1 MNIRPAER
9 LSHFETGI
17 FAALNAKKN
26 ALIAQG
32 RPVYNLSVGTP
43 DFQPAPHVMEAVS
56 KAAMDPIKYKYS
68 LCDLPELKQAVC
80 DYYARRFG
88 VEIAPNEVTSVHGSQ
103 EGLGHIGMALCNPGD
118 VALLPN
124 PGYPIFEAG
133 SYLAGAELKFYP
145 LTAENG
151 FLPDL
156 TVFDEDTLRRARY
169 IIVSYP
175 SNPVGAVAPKSMYE
189 ELIRWAKQ
197 HDVII
202 INDNAYS
209 DIIYDGNEGY
219 SFLSIPGAKDVG
231 VEFFSLSK
239 SFNLTGARVS
249 FVVGNPSVVA
259 ALDLL
264 RTQYDF
270 GMFYPVQMGAIA
282 ALTGPL
288 DAVQAQKAQYQ
299 ARRDALC
306 GGLREIGWNVPDC
319 KGTMFVWAPIPQG
332 YADDLEFCDAL
343 IEKAGVIVTPG
354 SSFGSL
360 GKGYVRFALVQPP
373 ERLAEIVGVIRDSGV
388 LKQ

>member
-1 MNIRPAER
+1 MKIHPADR

-43 DFQPAPHVMEAVS
+43 DFLPAPHVMEAVS
-56 KAAMDPIKYKYS
+56 KAAMDPANYRYS

-80 DYYARRFG
+80 DYYLRRFG
-88 VEIAPNEVTSVHGSQ
+88 VRVSPDEVTSVHGSQ

-133 SYLAGAELKFYP
+133 SYLAGAELRFYP
-145 LTAENG
+145 LTEQNHY
-151 FLPDL
+151 LPDL
-156 TVFDEDTLRRARY
+156 SGFDEDTLRRARY

-219 SFLSIPGAKDVG
+219 SFLSLPGAKDVG

-249 FVVGNPSVVA
+249 FVVGNSDVVS

-270 GMFYPVQMGAIA
+270 GMFYPVQLGAIA

-288 DAVQAQKAQYQ
+288 DSVRAQKAQYQ

-306 GGLREIGWNVPDC
+306 GGLRAIGWNVPDC
-319 KGTMFVWAPIPQG
+319 KGTMFVWAPIPRG
-332 YADDLEFCDAL
+332 YRDDLEFCDAL

-360 GKGYVRFALVQPP
+360 GAGYVRFALVQPP
-373 ERLAEIVGVIRDSGV
+373 EKLAEIVKIIGDSGV
-388 LKQ
+388 LER

>member
-56 KAAMDPIKYKYS
+56 KAAMDPLNYKYS

-175 SNPVGAVAPKSMYE
+175 LS
-189 ELIRWAKQ
+189 LIHR
-197 HDVII
+197 
-202 INDNAYS
+202 
-209 DIIYDGNEGY
+209 
-219 SFLSIPGAKDVG
+219 
-231 VEFFSLSK
+231 
-239 SFNLTGARVS
+239 
-249 FVVGNPSVVA
+249 
-259 ALDLL
+259 
-264 RTQYDF
+264 
-270 GMFYPVQMGAIA
+270 
-282 ALTGPL
+282 
-288 DAVQAQKAQYQ
+288 
-299 ARRDALC
+299 
-306 GGLREIGWNVPDC
+306 
-319 KGTMFVWAPIPQG
+319 
-332 YADDLEFCDAL
+332 
-343 IEKAGVIVTPG
+343 
-354 SSFGSL
+354 
-360 GKGYVRFALVQPP
+360 
-373 ERLAEIVGVIRDSGV
+373 
-388 LKQ
+388 